1 MANYQQPHQQ
11 ARSGPQG
18 VQRAERATGIAK
30 AKVSSPGAEILPRV
44 RKLLNAGRVKNALE
58 VVNAKSSADPMLKN
72 ARGVC
77 LLRLQQADAAVRV
90 FRELCLDSSGVILRS
105 DVPVF
110 VKTNFATALLMSG
123 TVSGCVDVLSE
134 IGDER
139 DERVQQLRG
148 AIRAWV
154 SGLPFWRRVLW
165 RLGVEPKKRVTLAF
179 DPGELERGAV

>member
-1 MANYQQPHQQ
+1 MTAYKQPNQQ
-11 ARSGPQG
+11 ANPAFH
-18 VQRAERATGIAK
+18 VQRAGRSVESAK
-30 AKVSSPGAEILPRV
+30 RTRPSPGAATLLRV
-44 RKLLNAGRVKNALE
+44 QRLLESGRSKNALE
-58 VVNAKSSADPMLKN
+58 LVNAKSSADPVLKN

-77 LLRLQQADAAVRV
+77 LLRLHQADAAVRV

-123 TVSGCVDVLSE
+123 KVSGCVDVLSE

-148 AIRAWV
+148 AIRGWV

-165 RLGVEPKKRVTLAF
+165 RLGVEPKKRVTLTF